1 MGLFY
6 GDLFAAWE
14 IAVAKNSIIKFQ
26 KNYPWLK
33 GFEFED
39 LLQECLIHWYLNRA
53 SYKED
58 RGASI
63 RTYMFKVVKNRLQLI
78 LREQQSDKRKAIHMA
93 ESLDEAIGEDKTL
106 PGDVLIDPESLT
118 DHRLIHLDVEAVIES
133 LTPLQ
138 RDICQLLEQ
147 EYPVMIVAEI
157 LRKPRTKVRDEIK
170 RIKEIFLQKG
180 LKNYLN

>member
-6 GDLFAAWE
+6 GDLFADWE
-14 IAVAKNSIIKFQ
+14 IAVAKSLIIKFQ

-39 LLQECLIHWYLNRA
+39 LLQECLIHWYLSRA
-53 SYKED
+53 SYEEG

-78 LREQQSDKRKAIHMA
+78 VREQQSDKCKTIHMA
-93 ESLDEAIGEDKTL
+93 ESLDEAISEDETL
-106 PGDVLIDPESLT
+106 NGDVLVDPESLT
-118 DHRLIHLDVEAVIES
+118 DRHLIHLDVEGVIES

-147 EYPVMIVAEI
+147 EYPVMQIAQI
-157 LRKPRTKVRDEIK
+157 LRKPRTTVRDEIK
-170 RIKEIFLQKG
+170 RIQEIFSQKG
-180 LKNYLN
+180 LKNY

>member
-1 MGLFY
+1 MGLVY

-14 IAVAKNSIIKFQ
+14 IAVAKSLIIKFQ

-33 GFEFED
+33 GFVFED
-39 LLQECLIHWYLNRA
+39 LLQECLIHWYLSRA
-53 SYKED
+53 SYKEG

-63 RTYMFKVVKNRLQLI
+63 RTFMFKVVKNRLQMI
-78 LREQQSDKRKAIHMA
+78 IREQQSDKRKTIHVA
-93 ESLDEAIGEDKTL
+93 GSLDEVSGEDETL
-106 PGDVLIDPESLT
+106 HGEVLVDAESLT
-118 DHRLIHLDVEAVIES
+118 DHHLIHLDVEAVIEC

-147 EYPVMIVAEI
+147 EYPVMRVAEI

-170 RIKEIFLQKG
+170 RIQEIFSQKG
-180 LKNYLN
+180 LKNY